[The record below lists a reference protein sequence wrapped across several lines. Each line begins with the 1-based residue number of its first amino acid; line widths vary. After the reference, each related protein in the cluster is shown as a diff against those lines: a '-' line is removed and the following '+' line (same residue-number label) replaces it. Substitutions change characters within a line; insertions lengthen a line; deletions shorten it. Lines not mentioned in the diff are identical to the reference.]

1 MRISQRSQLYLSIT
15 PLAIVL
21 IGFVAMTISSFMP
34 VYDEVRDFERDFQ
47 QLSLGNELLRDF
59 SEYSAAITAYV
70 DATGY
75 VGDVRGAQARTR
87 NDLRAWGSLTADE
100 RTARELANL
109 ARVSGN
115 LTAFDDAANRAVA
128 LRQAGRLAAARQIVA
143 MELPPLVTA
152 VTEAMRDYIADEAAQ
167 LDHEIAGVVQATSAA
182 PAFARSKLR
191 QRSRDLEAELTPLFA
206 SPTDAQPQRRAKELL
221 NAIVTETRRDLIV
234 FAVLAVFAIVVAV
247 GIPWILGRRNFR
259 EMERNLERAA
269 AERRI
274 SDDRFQYAVRAT
286 EDVIWDW
293 NVEKGTF
300 WVHETARERF
310 GFGLEPELPLDRWL
324 AIVHP
329 NDVERVGA
337 TLDAAMH
344 GDAQFLSGE
353 YRVRLSDGSWAHVL
367 DRGFLVRDDSGRVT
381 RIVGAMADI
390 TKRKKA
396 ELKIAE
402 MSRQR
407 ELVLDAVDD
416 GVLGVDLDGHIMIVN
431 PAATRALG
439 ETADVLRGREVHDV
453 VHGSAASHAR
463 EECPIRAS
471 FRSDHEELRRAD
483 GSSFVAEVTC
493 NPVHGKNGA
502 AIGTVIC
509 FRDLSE
515 RHVLER
521 MKAEF
526 VSIVSHELRTPLT
539 AIRGSLGLLAAGLLG
554 TLTAKGNR
562 MLEIAIANTD
572 RLVRL
577 INDILDVERLD
588 SGREVLRRMNIS
600 SSQLVQHAVESM
612 KPIADKAGVMLAFAP
627 SAWTVF
633 ADPDRIAQTLT
644 NLIGN
649 AIKFSP
655 AESRIDLST
664 RLVNGMVAFSV
675 RDEGRGIPT
684 DRIEKIFERFHQV
697 DASDTRQKEG
707 TGLGLAICR
716 SIVQQHGG
724 TIRVES
730 ELGRGSTFTF
740 TLPLAEN
747 DVRVGPSPVLI
758 CDDDVEF
765 RAYLSQL
772 LRVRG
777 YSVISASSGEEAVML
792 ADQHEPRAILLDLH
806 MEGMN
811 GWETMSALRER
822 FSTRAIPVIVITALS
837 PAEARTLTGALMG
850 EVDLYLQKPIDHTRL
865 FGMLDNVL
873 QSNPAA

>member
-310 GFGLEPELPLDRWL
+310 GFGLEPELPLDR
-324 AIVHP
+324 
-329 NDVERVGA
+329 
-337 TLDAAMH
+337 
-344 GDAQFLSGE
+344 
-353 YRVRLSDGSWAHVL
+353 
-367 DRGFLVRDDSGRVT
+367 
-381 RIVGAMADI
+381 
-390 TKRKKA
+390 
-396 ELKIAE
+396 
-402 MSRQR
+402 
-407 ELVLDAVDD
+407 
-416 GVLGVDLDGHIMIVN
+416 
-431 PAATRALG
+431 
-439 ETADVLRGREVHDV
+439 
-453 VHGSAASHAR
+453 
-463 EECPIRAS
+463 
-471 FRSDHEELRRAD
+471 
-483 GSSFVAEVTC
+483 
-493 NPVHGKNGA
+493 
-502 AIGTVIC
+502 
-509 FRDLSE
+509 
-515 RHVLER
+515 
-521 MKAEF
+521 
-526 VSIVSHELRTPLT
+526 
-539 AIRGSLGLLAAGLLG
+539 
-554 TLTAKGNR
+554 
-562 MLEIAIANTD
+562 
-572 RLVRL
+572 
-577 INDILDVERLD
+577 
-588 SGREVLRRMNIS
+588 
-600 SSQLVQHAVESM
+600 
-612 KPIADKAGVMLAFAP
+612 
-627 SAWTVF
+627 
-633 ADPDRIAQTLT
+633 
-644 NLIGN
+644 
-649 AIKFSP
+649 
-655 AESRIDLST
+655 
-664 RLVNGMVAFSV
+664 
-675 RDEGRGIPT
+675 
-684 DRIEKIFERFHQV
+684 
-697 DASDTRQKEG
+697 
-707 TGLGLAICR
+707 
-716 SIVQQHGG
+716 
-724 TIRVES
+724 
-730 ELGRGSTFTF
+730 
-740 TLPLAEN
+740 
-747 DVRVGPSPVLI
+747 
-758 CDDDVEF
+758 
-765 RAYLSQL
+765 
-772 LRVRG
+772 
-777 YSVISASSGEEAVML
+777 
-792 ADQHEPRAILLDLH
+792 
-806 MEGMN
+806 
-811 GWETMSALRER
+811 
-822 FSTRAIPVIVITALS
+822 
-837 PAEARTLTGALMG
+837 
-850 EVDLYLQKPIDHTRL
+850 
-865 FGMLDNVL
+865 
-873 QSNPAA
+873 